1 MAIKS
6 IRKWTRPSTDVPFY
20 GVFREELQTYIK
32 KTYDDTGKRLSLETF
47 KSEDG
52 LNFITMSIWKD
63 NESLAEFVNDPE
75 IIESGSMIE
84 FHNSVNNII
93 QTIEKSEV

>member
-52 LNFITMSIWKD
+52 LN
-63 NESLAEFVNDPE
+63 
-75 IIESGSMIE
+75 
-84 FHNSVNNII
+84 
-93 QTIEKSEV
+93 